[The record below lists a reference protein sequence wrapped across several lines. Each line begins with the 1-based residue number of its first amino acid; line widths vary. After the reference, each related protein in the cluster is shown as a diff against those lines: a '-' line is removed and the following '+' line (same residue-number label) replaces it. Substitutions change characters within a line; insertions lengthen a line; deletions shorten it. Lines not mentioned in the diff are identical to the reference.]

1 MEILAENK
9 RVFYDYEILQR
20 FEGGLVL
27 KGNEVKAIKNK
38 KMNLTGSYVILRNND
53 VYLLNSEV
61 SPYQPKNIS
70 LNYQP
75 KRSRKILLKK
85 NEINSLSSKIKQKG
99 AGLTLIPL
107 KVYNKNGLIKLEF
120 ALAKGKHRFDKREKI
135 KKREA
140 LKRIERAKKNLGDVG
155 LR

>member
-9 RVFYDYEILQR
+9 RVFYDYEILQK

-53 VYLLNSEV
+53 IYLLNSEI

-99 AGLTLIPL
+99 AGLTLIPI

-120 ALAKGKHRFDKREKI
+120 ALAKGKRRFDKREKI
-135 KKREA
+135 KKKEA

>member
-9 RVFYDYEILQR
+9 RVFYDYEILQK

-53 VYLLNSEV
+53 VYLLNSEI

-99 AGLTLIPL
+99 AGLTLIPI

-120 ALAKGKHRFDKREKI
+120 ALAKGKRRFDKREKI

>member
-9 RVFYDYEILQR
+9 KAFYDYEILQK

-53 VYLLNSEV
+53 IYLLNSEI

-99 AGLTLIPL
+99 AGLTLIPI

-120 ALAKGKHRFDKREKI
+120 ALAKGKRRFDKREKI